1 MSMDKKKPMSK
12 PWENNEPFIK
22 FVKEYEAQMFLYHIL
37 VVMDSL
43 KYYLHSSQLQIT
55 VVFRLVIDLFKDINK
70 ETQIS
75 HIKKVF

>member
-1 MSMDKKKPMSK
+1 MIFCHQQK
-12 PWENNEPFIK
+12 
-22 FVKEYEAQMFLYHIL
+22 AQMFLYHIL

-70 ETQIS
+70 GTQIL
-75 HIKKVF
+75 HIKNVFREM